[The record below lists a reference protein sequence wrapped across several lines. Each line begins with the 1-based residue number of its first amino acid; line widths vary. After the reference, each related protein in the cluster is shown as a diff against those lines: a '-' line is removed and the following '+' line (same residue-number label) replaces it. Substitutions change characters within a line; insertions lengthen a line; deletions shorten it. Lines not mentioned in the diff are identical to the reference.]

1 MSGIAQVYGREGLTT
16 IGDPQVVELLTR
28 TVEGQTQAVDAFDA
42 QIQGLRTAN
51 SAIWELPISALTL
64 LHSHWLAAM
73 LWQMSTCFL
82 DGVVESYQTED
93 AIPQKA
99 YAQGDALCDYADE
112 AMLHSVQA
120 NAESSMGT
128 RPLNAQLAEFPDLK
142 LRLEDF
148 AGVWCACRCVI
159 EQVQDDLAVI
169 EYYGIPS
176 RMQAL
181 HQEVV
186 KQLQPQL
193 VVFKQLSKSWEA
205 TTTTNNSVQ
214 VLKKAVPIAEL
225 VFAIGQKLWA
235 PYLLGSVYKEALTR
249 QPTLNEL
256 ELGFDPWLL
265 TDPLQKEIKQKSNES
280 TQQLT
285 DFWASVANP
294 AVAVQ
299 LSNQLEEALRTDHIR
314 RRYGHGYG
322 NIPWQSQFLVRFPVQ
337 IGDKTF
343 KPGQLIT
350 LYPSDDGNGKYQLE
364 MKGSGRL
371 AQILDLLG
379 QRGKE

>member
-16 IGDPQVVELLTR
+16 IGDPHVAELLTR
-28 TVEGQTQAVDAFDA
+28 TVEGQTQAIDAFDA
-42 QIQGLRTAN
+42 QIQSLSTAN
-51 SAIWELPISALTL
+51 STIWELPISALTL

-82 DGVVESYQTED
+82 DGVVETYQTDET
-93 AIPQKA
+93 IPEKA

-112 AMLHSVQA
+112 AMLRSVQA

-128 RPLNAQLAEFPDLK
+128 RPLNAQLVDFPDLK

-159 EQVQDDLAVI
+159 EQVQDDLKVI
-169 EYYGIPS
+169 EHYGIPS

-193 VVFKQLSKSWEA
+193 MVFEQLNKSWEA
-205 TTTTNNSVQ
+205 TTTSNNSVQ
-214 VLKKAVPIAEL
+214 VLKKAVPIAKL

-235 PYLLGSVYKEALTR
+235 PYLLGNVYKEALTR

-280 TQQLT
+280 LKQLT
-285 DFWASVANP
+285 DFWTNVANP
-294 AVAVQ
+294 AAAVQ
-299 LSNQLEEALRTDHIR
+299 LSNQLEEALRTDRIR
-314 RRYGHGYG
+314 RRYGRGYG
-322 NIPWQSQFLVRFPVQ
+322 NIPWQSQFQVRFPVQ
-337 IGDKTF
+337 IGEKTF
-343 KPGQLIT
+343 KPGQLIAF
-350 LYPSDDGNGKYQLE
+350 YPSDDGTGKLQLE
-364 MKGSGRL
+364 MKGTGRL
-371 AQILDLLG
+371 THILDLLG

>member
-1 MSGIAQVYGREGLTT
+1 MSGIAQVYGREGLIT
-16 IGDPQVVELLTR
+16 IGDPHVAELLTR
-28 TVEGQTQAVDAFDA
+28 TVEGQTQAIDAFDA
-42 QIQGLRTAN
+42 QIQGLSTAN
-51 SAIWELPISALTL
+51 STIWELPISALTL

-82 DGVVESYQTED
+82 DGAVETYQTDE
-93 AIPQKA
+93 AMPKKA
-99 YAQGDALCDYADE
+99 YEQGDRLCDYADE
-112 AMLHSVQA
+112 AMLHCVQA
-120 NAESSMGT
+120 IAESKMGT
-128 RPLNAQLAEFPDLK
+128 RPLNATLVDFPDLK

-169 EYYGIPS
+169 EHYGISS

-186 KQLQPQL
+186 RQLQPQL
-193 VVFKQLSKSWEA
+193 VMFEQLSKSWEA

-214 VLKKAVPIAEL
+214 VLKKAVPIARL

-235 PYLLGSVYKEALTR
+235 PYLLGNVYKEALTR

-285 DFWASVANP
+285 DFWTSVANP
-294 AVAVQ
+294 AAAVQ
-299 LSNQLEEALRTDHIR
+299 LSNQLEEALRTDRIR
-314 RRYGHGYG
+314 RRHGRGYQS
-322 NIPWQSQFLVRFPVQ
+322 IPWQSQFLVRYPVQ
-337 IGDKTF
+337 IGQKSF

-350 LYPSDDGNGKYQLE
+350 LYPSDDGNGKYRLE

-379 QRGKE
+379 QREKE